1 MKKQMTLAIGL
12 LTLSAL
18 LAGCSS
24 NSSAQEPIVSEEQT
38 TLEILD
44 ESTSSENIKE
54 PQEEVPV
61 ETPEAESEDLKE
73 EETEKDSQDAAS
85 KEELTEKVE
94 ATDKIP
100 PKKEENNS
108 ASKPQ
113 TPSKPVTN
121 SPSKPQA
128 STKPNTTQK
137 PKPTPTPAP
146 SPKPEASPA
155 PVQPEST
162 PDNNDS
168 VQPDTTSLSCAAIFN
183 QITSG
188 MDTSN
193 HMAMDS
199 TLLADFYGM
208 DTDLL
213 EDFCVQV
220 PMMSYSITEV
230 GVFKVKDV
238 NNVSS
243 VVSAINKRAND
254 IGIML
259 YPSLE
264 EIYAAK
270 QIVTK
275 GQYILFVIS
284 DDADSIVANFNA
296 LV

>member
-1 MKKQMTLAIGL
+1 MKKQLTLAIGL
-12 LTLSAL
+12 LTLSTL

-61 ETPEAESEDLKE
+61 EAPEAESEDLKE
-73 EETEKDSQDAAS
+73 KETEKDSQDSAP

-94 ATDKIP
+94 ATDKTP

-128 STKPNTTQK
+128 STKPNTT

-162 PDNNDS
+162 PDSNGS
-168 VQPDTTSLSCAAIFN
+168 AQQDTTSLSCTAIFN

-243 VVSAINKRAND
+243 VVSAINKRASD

-264 EIYAAK
+264 EIYATK

-284 DDADSIVANFNA
+284 DNADSIIANFNA